1 KGQGGEFPGIGPGRA
16 TPPRGGR
23 ARPSVR
29 SRWPSSHR
37 VRRPRGGPLRAGTRA
52 DARGLR
58 SHLYERMFDPV
69 DRFYELENW
78 RRSLVMLPPG
88 SLALDREDA
97 VALIAELQE
106 AEGQLR
112 GLRDALK
119 LLLPM

>member
-1 KGQGGEFPGIGPGRA
+1 VRVRPCQKIGVGVVVIERDDIGESVHGAPRRSSC
-16 TPPRGGR
+16 PPRPR
-23 ARPSVR
+23 RSTCLRPGEMKTGCAFGVTNVCSI
-29 SRWPSSHR
+29 P
-37 VRRPRGGPLRAGTRA
+37 
-52 DARGLR
+52 
-58 SHLYERMFDPV
+58 MN
-69 DRFYELENW
+69 RFYELENW

-119 LLLPM
+119 LLLPMDGD

>member
-1 KGQGGEFPGIGPGRA
+1 ME
-16 TPPRGGR
+16 
-23 ARPSVR
+23 
-29 SRWPSSHR
+29 
-37 VRRPRGGPLRAGTRA
+37 
-52 DARGLR
+52 
-58 SHLYERMFDPV
+58 
-69 DRFYELENW
+69 RFYELENW

-119 LLLPM
+119 LLLPMDGD

>member
-1 KGQGGEFPGIGPGRA
+1 VAE
-16 TPPRGGR
+16 
-23 ARPSVR
+23 
-29 SRWPSSHR
+29 
-37 VRRPRGGPLRAGTRA
+37 TRA
-52 DARGLR
+52 DYRQSAGRRQGVALGDDTNVC
-58 SHLYERMFDPV
+58 SIPM

-106 AEGQLR
+106 AEGRLR

-119 LLLPM
+119 LLLPMDSD

>member
-1 KGQGGEFPGIGPGRA
+1 ME
-16 TPPRGGR
+16 RGCEDGVTNVCSI
-23 ARPSVR
+23 P
-29 SRWPSSHR
+29 
-37 VRRPRGGPLRAGTRA
+37 
-52 DARGLR
+52 
-58 SHLYERMFDPV
+58 MN
-69 DRFYELENW
+69 RFHELESW

-119 LLLPM
+119 LLLPMEGD

>member
-1 KGQGGEFPGIGPGRA
+1 MA
-16 TPPRGGR
+16 RGC
-23 ARPSVR
+23 
-29 SRWPSSHR
+29 
-37 VRRPRGGPLRAGTRA
+37 AGTVTNVC
-52 DARGLR
+52 
-58 SHLYERMFDPV
+58 STSM

-106 AEGQLR
+106 AEGRLR

-119 LLLPM
+119 LLLPVEGD

>member
-1 KGQGGEFPGIGPGRA
+1 
-16 TPPRGGR
+16 
-23 ARPSVR
+23 
-29 SRWPSSHR
+29 
-37 VRRPRGGPLRAGTRA
+37 
-52 DARGLR
+52 
-58 SHLYERMFDPV
+58 M

-106 AEGQLR
+106 AEGRLR

-119 LLLPM
+119 LLLPMDGDGPPPGSGSGRPLRPPTG

>member
-1 KGQGGEFPGIGPGRA
+1 MTGGC
-16 TPPRGGR
+16 GGR
-23 ARPSVR
+23 STNVCSIP
-29 SRWPSSHR
+29 
-37 VRRPRGGPLRAGTRA
+37 
-52 DARGLR
+52 
-58 SHLYERMFDPV
+58 M

-106 AEGQLR
+106 AEGRLR

-119 LLLPM
+119 LLLPTDGD

>member
-1 KGQGGEFPGIGPGRA
+1 MAAGCGGAE
-16 TPPRGGR
+16 
-23 ARPSVR
+23 
-29 SRWPSSHR
+29 
-37 VRRPRGGPLRAGTRA
+37 
-52 DARGLR
+52 D
-58 SHLYERMFDPV
+58 ERMFDSV

-106 AEGQLR
+106 AEGRLR

-119 LLLPM
+119 LLLPMEGD

>member
-1 KGQGGEFPGIGPGRA
+1 ME
-16 TPPRGGR
+16 RGCGR
-23 ARPSVR
+23 ARTNVCSIP
-29 SRWPSSHR
+29 
-37 VRRPRGGPLRAGTRA
+37 
-52 DARGLR
+52 
-58 SHLYERMFDPV
+58 MN
-69 DRFYELENW
+69 RFYELENW

-119 LLLPM
+119 LLLPMEGD